1 MSIRH
6 RSSFFRAILSCEVL
20 LCALFVAFACLQG
33 GGQTPGP
40 ASVADRASDPAS
52 DRASDVGIRTV
63 EFANSNPSG
72 SAPRGGS
79 WSPDGKRL
87 TFVATDSSLTGEAG
101 DIVQIDAVT
110 GKASV
115 LATKAQLAALTADS
129 INEKDKDHRE
139 RYGMS
144 SFLWA
149 EDSQHLLL
157 DKGGRLW
164 LYSIADGTGTM
175 IVDTGQGSGADAKF
189 SPDARSVSYLRGH
202 NLYVHPVAGS
212 AKETA
217 LTANGSDAM
226 LNGEVDWIYLEEL
239 DVRSNYFWSPDS
251 AAIAYLQADESKV
264 PEYPITDWITTH
276 PSVDSQRYPQPG
288 DPNPSVRVGIVSA
301 KGGATKFIEIP
312 FSAGNDS
319 IPRFGWVDAETVYI
333 EVLTRD
339 NTHENLY
346 FASAK
351 TGKSRLVYSN
361 TDAKY
366 LEESYDIDFLPHGRF
381 LAPSWRDGHT
391 HLYLYKFDERH
402 PLASE
407 AVLERQLT
415 SGEYEVEQV
424 AGFDEK
430 ADTLFFTSNE
440 GTPLEDNLWSI
451 KLDGTGKRKI
461 TTGNGVHGVLLS
473 PDGAHYSDEFST
485 MQTPPVAS
493 VCGVD
498 ADTGCTAFW
507 HSRPIAPATGVVS
520 VVVTFTAADGR
531 TTLYGRLT
539 MPAGST
545 LENVPLILNPY
556 GGPLPTAG
564 VRHAWGGGNL
574 FNELLAQ
581 HGFAVL
587 DVDNRGMGGRGRDFQ
602 QACYRNFGPVQFS
615 DQMAA
620 LDQVLKQYRQL
631 DPTRIGWWGWSWG
644 GSFTLYAMTHT
655 DRIKAGVSVAPVTDF
670 RNYDSIYTER
680 YLGLPAENKEAYD
693 AASDV
698 LAAKRLKGRVLIAH
712 GTGDDNVHMSNTVQ
726 FIQPLI
732 EGGVPYDLQL
742 FPRKTH
748 SISGTASR
756 NELFQRILYQFETYL
771 R

>member
-1 MSIRH
+1 MPICLR
-6 RSSFFRAILSCEVL
+6 RSLSFAL
-20 LCALFVAFACLQG
+20 LAAAASAQIS
-33 GGQTPGP
+33 GQTPGS
-40 ASVADRASDPAS
+40 ASATDP
-52 DRASDVGIRTV
+52 GIRTI
-63 EFANSNPSG
+63 EFANSNPTG
-72 SAPRGGS
+72 NPPRGGS

-87 TFVATDSSLTGEAG
+87 TFVATDSSITGEAG

-110 GKASV
+110 GKPSV
-115 LATKAQLAALTADS
+115 LATRAQLAALTADA

-149 EDSQHLLL
+149 DDSKHLLL

-164 LYSIADGTGTM
+164 LYSIAEGTGTL

-202 NLYVHPVAGS
+202 NLYVHPVTGS

-264 PEYPITDWITTH
+264 PQYPITDWITTH
-276 PSVDSQRYPQPG
+276 PTVDSQRYPQPG
-288 DPNPSVRVGIVSA
+288 DPDPSVRVGIVSA

-312 FSAGNDS
+312 SSAGNDS
-319 IPRFGWVDAETVYI
+319 IPRFGWVDSETVYI

-346 FASAK
+346 FADAK
-351 TGKSRLVYSN
+351 TGRSRLVYSN

-366 LEESYDIDFLPHGRF
+366 LPEDYDIDLLPHGRI
-381 LAPSWRDGHT
+381 LARSWRDGHT
-391 HLYLYKFDERH
+391 HLYLYKFDDRH
-402 PLASE
+402 PLE
-407 AVLERQLT
+407 ADAKLERQLT
-415 SGEYEVEQV
+415 TGDFEVEQV
-424 AGFDEK
+424 AGYD
-430 ADTLFFTSNE
+430 ANSSTLFFTSNE

-451 KLDGTGKRKI
+451 GLDGTGKRKI
-461 TTGNGVHGVLLS
+461 TSGNGAHEVLLS
-473 PDGAHYSDEFST
+473 PDGHHFSDDFSS

-493 VCGVD
+493 VCPIGPD
-498 ADTGCTAFW
+498 SPCTAFW
-507 HSRPIAPATGVVS
+507 HAKAIAPATGVTS
-520 VVVTFTAADGR
+520 VIVTFIAADGK
-531 TTLYGRLT
+531 TPLYGRLT
-539 MPAGST
+539 MPSGST
-545 LENVPLILNPY
+545 PESVPLILNPY

-602 QACYRNFGPVQFS
+602 QACYRNFGPVQFA

-631 DPTRIGWWGWSWG
+631 DGSRIGWWGWSWG

-655 DRIKAGVSVAPVTDF
+655 ARIKAGVAVAPVTDF

-680 YLGLPAENKEAYD
+680 YLGLPSENKDTYD
-693 AASDV
+693 ADSDV
-698 LAAKRLKGRVLIAH
+698 LAAKALKGRILIAH
-712 GTGDDNVHMSNTVQ
+712 GTGDDNVHMSNTIQ

-732 EGGVPYDLQL
+732 EAGIPYDLQL

-748 SISGTASR
+748 SISGLASR
-756 NELFQRILYQFETYL
+756 NELFHRILYQFETYL
-771 R
+771 K

>member
-1 MSIRH
+1 MTICL
-6 RSSFFRAILSCEVL
+6 RSAALCVL
-20 LCALFVAFACLQG
+20 LAATAAA
-33 GGQTPGP
+33 QTPTP
-40 ASVADRASDPAS
+40 ASGTGTA
-52 DRASDVGIRTV
+52 IRTV
-63 EFANSNPSG
+63 EFANSNPTG
-72 SAPRGGS
+72 NPPMGGS

-87 TFVATDSSLTGEAG
+87 TFVATDSSVTGEAG
-101 DIVQIDAVT
+101 DIVQIDAAT
-110 GKASV
+110 GRPSV
-115 LATKAQLAALTADS
+115 LATRAQLAALTADA

-149 EDSQHLLL
+149 DDSKHLLL

-164 LYSIADGTGTM
+164 LYAIADGTGTM

-189 SPDARSVSYLRGH
+189 SPDAKSVSYLRGH

-212 AKETA
+212 ANETA
-217 LTANGSDAM
+217 LTVNGSDAM

-251 AAIAYLQADESKV
+251 SAIAYLQADESKV

-276 PSVDSQRYPQPG
+276 PSIDSQRYPQPG
-288 DPNPSVRVGIVSA
+288 DPNPSVRVGIVPA
-301 KGGATKFIEIP
+301 KGGATKFIEVP

-319 IPRFGWVDAETVYI
+319 IPRFGWVDSETVYI

-346 FASAK
+346 FASVK
-351 TGKSRLVYSN
+351 TGRSRLVYSN

-366 LEESYDIDFLPHGRF
+366 LDENYDVVFLPHGRF

-402 PLASE
+402 PLDAE
-407 AVLERQLT
+407 AKLERQLT
-415 SGEYEVEQV
+415 SGEFEVEQV
-424 AGFDEK
+424 AGYDEK
-430 ADTLFFTSNE
+430 AGTLFFTSNE

-451 KLDGTGKRKI
+451 QLDGTGKRKI
-461 TTGNGVHGVLLS
+461 TSGNGVHGVMLS
-473 PDGAHYSDEFST
+473 PDGQHFSDEFST
-485 MQTPPVAS
+485 AQTPPVAS
-493 VCGVD
+493 VCPV
-498 ADTGCTAFW
+498 AAATSCSVFW
-507 HSRPIAPATGVVS
+507 QAKPIAAASGVAS
-520 VVVTFTAADGR
+520 RVVKFTAADGK
-531 TTLYGRLT
+531 TQLFGRLT
-539 MPAGST
+539 LPTTGST
-545 LENVPLILNPY
+545 ASTPLILNPY

-564 VRHAWGGGNL
+564 VRNDWGGGNL
-574 FNELLAQ
+574 FSELLAQ

-602 QACYRNFGPVQFS
+602 QASYRSFGPVQFS

-620 LDQVLKQYRQL
+620 LDQVLAQYPQL
-631 DPTRIGWWGWSWG
+631 DGKRIGWWGWSWG

-655 DRIKAGVSVAPVTDF
+655 DRIKAGVAVAPVTDF

-680 YLGLPAENKEAYD
+680 YLGLPSANKGAYD
-693 AASDV
+693 AGSDV
-698 LAAKRLKGRVLIAH
+698 LAAMHLNGRVLIAH
-712 GTGDDNVHMSNTVQ
+712 GTGDDNVHVGNTVQ

-732 EGGVPYDLQL
+732 EAGIPYDLQL

-748 SISGTASR
+748 SISGLDSR
-756 NELFQRILYQFETYL
+756 NELFHRILYQFETYL
-771 R
+771 K